1 MSANTVTIQGNL
13 TVDPAFKLAGADRR
27 PLTKFRIAS
36 SHRRPTGE
44 TRENGKPVWEDVDT
58 LFIDVS
64 CWGEL
69 AVNASAS
76 LFKGCPVT
84 VTGRLVTDIWE
95 SGEGEAKE
103 TRSQIVL
110 KATQVSFDLSAF
122 QINSRKTTN
131 VAHTADGTDE
141 VKLIT
146 AEELLQKQQGS
157 GPAEAQQTR
166 RDFAA
171 TGATTGASTGA
182 SSNEPVASTAS
193 TGSAGSASEG
203 APGSIPF

>member
-146 AEELLQKQQGS
+146 AEDLLQKQQ
-157 GPAEAQQTR
+157 PR
-166 RDFAA
+166 RDFGASGA
-171 TGATTGASTGA
+171 SAGATTTTA
-182 SSNEPVASTAS
+182 SNESTAPA
-193 TGSAGSASEG
+193 GSAGDV
-203 APGSIPF
+203 PGSIPF

>member
-146 AEELLQKQQGS
+146 AEDLLEKQQ
-157 GPAEAQQTR
+157 PR

-171 TGATTGASTGA
+171 SGASAGATTTTA
-182 SSNEPVASTAS
+182 SNEPTAPAGS
-193 TGSAGSASEG
+193 AGSAGSASD